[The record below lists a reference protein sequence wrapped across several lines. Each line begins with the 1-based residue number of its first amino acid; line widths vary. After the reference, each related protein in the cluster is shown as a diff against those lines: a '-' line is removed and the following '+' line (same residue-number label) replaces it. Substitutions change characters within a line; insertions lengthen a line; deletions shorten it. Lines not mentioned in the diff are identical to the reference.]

1 MPRHYITVSDEVYK
15 QLQSMAQPFRTRDK
29 KRLDTPDKVIKYL
42 LDENTFL
49 VQNLNAGLNPLDKHP
64 ISEE

>member
-15 QLQSMAQPFRTRDK
+15 QLQSMAQPFRTRNP

-42 LDENTFL
+42 LD
-49 VQNLNAGLNPLDKHP
+49 QLDKPP
-64 ISEE
+64 ILEE

>member
-1 MPRHYITVSDEVYK
+1 MPRHYITVSHEVYK

-42 LDENTFL
+42 LD
-49 VQNLNAGLNPLDKHP
+49 QLDKPP
-64 ISEE
+64 ILEE

>member
-49 VQNLNAGLNPLDKHP
+49 VQNLNAGLNPLDKPP
-64 ISEE
+64 ILEE